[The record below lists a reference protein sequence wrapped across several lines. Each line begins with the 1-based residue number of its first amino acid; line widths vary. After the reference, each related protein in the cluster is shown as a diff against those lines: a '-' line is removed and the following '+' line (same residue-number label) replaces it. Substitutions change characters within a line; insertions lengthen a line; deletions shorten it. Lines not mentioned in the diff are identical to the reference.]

1 MRTTQQSIRLWGAL
15 QTLLLVVVLAGVLV
29 LAYYALVTNQTL
41 CDFKRDLQG
50 RRDAS
55 AAFLQQIEEGKREIP
70 FGLTIP
76 DLTNDLA
83 ARDATLR
90 SLQDLEC
97 SPG

>member
-1 MRTTQQSIRLWGAL
+1 VRSTQQSIRIWGAL

-41 CDFKRDLQG
+41 CDFKRDLQQ

-55 AAFLQQIEEGKREIP
+55 AVFLEQIQSGKRELP
-70 FGLTIP
+70 LGLTIR
-76 DLTNDLA
+76 DLQDSLS

-90 SLQDLEC
+90 SLQDLQC
-97 SPG
+97 SP

>member
-1 MRTTQQSIRLWGAL
+1 MRSTQQSIRIWGAL

-41 CDFKRDLQG
+41 CDFKRDLQQ

-55 AAFLQQIEEGKREIP
+55 AVFLEQIQSGQRALP
-70 FGLTIP
+70 LGLTIR
-76 DLTNDLA
+76 DIQDSLS

-90 SLQDLEC
+90 SLQDLQC
-97 SPG
+97 SP